1 MRNLNIIYTMHYF
14 RCIWTSPDIM
24 LLQNADD
31 FLPSYVPIFFLSV
44 NVEIVDLNF
53 NIQLNYTYCQEE
65 GCFMIHT
72 TPFTKFKIQFFTLTR
87 HLLDCH

>member
-31 FLPSYVPIFFLSV
+31 FLPSYVPIYFSICKRW
-44 NVEIVDLNF
+44 NRW
-53 NIQLNYTYCQEE
+53 
-65 GCFMIHT
+65 
-72 TPFTKFKIQFFTLTR
+72 PKF
-87 HLLDCH
+87 